1 MASIGSGIR
10 VIVFDDH
17 EKLAIN
23 LRHVTYESILFFSH
37 LPTCSSFIEQNMT
50 DHRVTIIVTTK
61 ISERVVQTFEF
72 LDSVEC
78 ILILSST
85 DRDIHSFPSKVVGIY
100 PTFDA
105 LFRALVET
113 LDIVELQL
121 DANTLLFHRK
131 ADGRENTDFYFYDL
145 WKNYNNRPLTK
156 KKTLVEHARIF
167 FRSEELMRPAIHDF
181 QTYYKGENVL
191 HWLDKLNHPFPY
203 HLLVSNALRTH
214 DQQILSLVR
223 FFILDLV
230 KQMKPL
236 SMSATSRQVFFGTK
250 LPIDIVDRL
259 EQQTPDDIVAFQC
272 FLPTTKSRNQA
283 LQAATRFSRRRKMA
297 NVLFKID
304 LNDAPCAHLTDIIL
318 VEMATPFLVKRVTRN
333 TGFGGVPQLVTV
345 VALEALSKKQRGDM
359 LAHFIQRQKRAG
371 RSIDDF
377 LLHSMPLVR

>member
-23 LRHVTYESILFFSH
+23 LRSVSYESILFFSH
-37 LPTCSSFIEQNMT
+37 LPTCSSFIEQNIK
-50 DHRVTIIVTTK
+50 DHRVTIVVTTK
-61 ISERVVQTFEF
+61 LEERVLQTFEF

-78 ILILSST
+78 VLIFSQT
-85 DRDIHSFPSKVVGIY
+85 QRDLHSFPSKVIGIY
-100 PTFDA
+100 STFDG

-113 LDIVELQL
+113 LDVVELQL

-131 ADGRENTDFYFYDL
+131 ANGRDNTDFYFYDL
-145 WKNYNNRPLTK
+145 WKNYNHHALTK
-156 KKTLVEHARIF
+156 KKTLIDHARVLF
-167 FRSEELMRPAIHDF
+167 QSEESARAAIQDF
-181 QTYYKGENVL
+181 QMFYKSQNVL

-223 FFILDLV
+223 FFIWDLL
-230 KQMKPL
+230 KEMHPL
-236 SMSATSRQVFFGTK
+236 PMSSASHQVFFGTK
-250 LPIDIVDRL
+250 LPIEIVDRL
-259 EQQTPDDIVAFQC
+259 EQQTSDDVIAFQC

-283 LQAATRFSRRRKMA
+283 LHAATRSTRRRRLA

-304 LNDAPCAHLTDIIL
+304 LNDALCAHLTDIIL
-318 VEMATPFLVKRVTRN
+318 VEMATPFRVKCVTRN
-333 TGFGGVPQLVTV
+333 TGFGGVQQLVTV
-345 VALEALSKKQRGDM
+345 VTLAALARKKRDELYG
-359 LAHFIQRQKRAG
+359 HFIQKQKRAG

-377 LLHSMPLVR
+377 LYQSIPLMR